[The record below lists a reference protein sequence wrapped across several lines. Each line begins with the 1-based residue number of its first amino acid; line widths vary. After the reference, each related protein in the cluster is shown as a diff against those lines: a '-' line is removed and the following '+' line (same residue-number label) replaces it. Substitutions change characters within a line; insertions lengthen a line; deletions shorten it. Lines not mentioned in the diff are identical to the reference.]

1 VNTVIVAIKL
11 AIILLVII
19 AGLSYIH
26 TGNWHPFIPPS
37 GAKPALGG
45 SSSTTLLQDIGVST
59 GTFGIGGIFTGAALV
74 FFAFIGFDVVATN
87 AEEARKPQRDLPIG
101 IFASL
106 IVCTLLYVAVSLVVT
121 GVVKYNHINVKAPL
135 ATAFQSVGQNTIAT
149 IISYGALAGLTSVI
163 LVLLMG
169 QSRVFFAMSRDQ
181 LLPPVFSA
189 VSQRFR
195 TPYRTTIA
203 TGLVVAAL
211 TFLLPLK
218 TLAEL
223 VNIGT
228 LFAFLLVSLGVLVLR
243 RSRPDLPRPFRVP
256 LMPVVPILSALAS
269 LWLMLNLQTTTWIRF
284 GVWMLVGL
292 VVYFAYSMR
301 HSRLAG
307 GGPAVGAPRGPRAP
321 AAR

>member
-1 VNTVIVAIKL
+1 
-11 AIILLVII
+11 
-19 AGLSYIH
+19 
-26 TGNWHPFIPPS
+26 
-37 GAKPALGG
+37 
-45 SSSTTLLQDIGVST
+45 
-59 GTFGIGGIFTGAALV
+59 
-74 FFAFIGFDVVATN
+74 
-87 AEEARKPQRDLPIG
+87 
-101 IFASL
+101 
-106 IVCTLLYVAVSLVVT
+106 
-121 GVVKYNHINVKAPL
+121 
-135 ATAFQSVGQNTIAT
+135 
-149 IISYGALAGLTSVI
+149 
-163 LVLLMG
+163 
-169 QSRVFFAMSRDQ
+169 
-181 LLPPVFSA
+181 
-189 VSQRFR
+189 
-195 TPYRTTIA
+195 
-203 TGLVVAAL
+203 
-211 TFLLPLK
+211 
-218 TLAEL
+218 